1 MNRMLL
7 LLLLGALFAACS
19 NSESVYS
26 QQKSGSILEVDSLE
40 GMLAVRMEQKNLM
53 LGSNDNATKTN
64 ERPQM
69 NVSLQYDFSIGKHE
83 VTCGEYNSLMK
94 SVGALLDCEG
104 DNVPATNVTYY
115 DAVLFANAR
124 SKAEGF
130 DSVYTYT
137 AASFDAEK
145 HCSNLEGFAYHPEK
159 LGYRLPTEAEWVY
172 VAGLNWEQASGWTA
186 DNSDY
191 KLHDVC
197 AFATTDNEACDL
209 LGNAME
215 WVNDWLGNFR
225 DTMVVNYVGAP
236 DGGSLGQRV
245 VKGGSFRNET
255 RSVALYS
262 RGDVYMVTSSTRANY
277 VGFRLAFGAIPDALW
292 MGSDGKAAENRVVP
306 LAGTSTVR
314 SVVGTN
320 RSKLVFRNDLT
331 KNLAYID
338 YAGGSLSV
346 IEIADTLDA
355 YHPEISP
362 DGQKVAFC
370 TGLEGV
376 AGKSSL
382 YIRDLNAEGSN
393 LVKLDVKS
401 AAIPRWRVLENG
413 DTAIVYVSD
422 AGNNKNESD
431 FKATSTWQVTFANGK
446 FGKPQKLFD
455 GAYHGGLSEDGS
467 LAVTGARLLRARVGK
482 SDSSAIWYNEEQ
494 ACNASLAS
502 DSSKR
507 TLFLDFGS
515 KTGTSFVGEK
525 YGTHERILVVD
536 SVGTLIQAVAAPAG
550 YAFDH
555 SEWVKHSGK
564 LAVVT
569 FTNASGAHTKIAL
582 VNLEDN
588 SFVELAEGD
597 ELWHPCFWF
606 KESFVPEDDVLLNLD
621 SAGVYYIE
629 GQSWDHQVMSI
640 KMSLFWK
647 NINSIEVL
655 GVGSS
660 RIEDGLIPLN
670 VSAGKTLNMGHPGN
684 DLNAA
689 LYVAENYGLLHLPKL
704 KAVVVSL
711 DIDLWQVTTEYTHEM
726 FDVTPGFVYDANHQ
740 FWKDEIPYAFVDAV
754 NNAMVG
760 GDAFATYYTSMGFAA
775 NPSGSWGNPDVERDS
790 TWQSV
795 LPTAIEWNLERLKSF
810 VEKAKERNV
819 VVVGVIFPQ
828 NPGYRNTGAW
838 GRYGP
843 TRTVA
848 KKTLNSLEQLEASH
862 SNFMLLN
869 ENNMGNHDYSD
880 EMAVNTDH
888 LSELGA
894 RQLTERLDSLLKK
907 ME

>member
-7 LLLLGALFAACS
+7 LLLLGTLLAACS

-26 QQKSGSILEVDSLE
+26 QQNSESNLEVDSLE
-40 GMLAVRMEQKNLM
+40 GMLVVHGVQKILE

-69 NVSLQYDFSIGKHE
+69 RVSLQYDFSIGKHE

-94 SVGALLDCEG
+94 SVGALLDCES

-115 DAVLFANAR
+115 DAILFANAR

-159 LGYRLPTEAEWVY
+159 QGYRLPTEAEWVY
-172 VAGLNWEQASGWTA
+172 VAAQNWNLESSWTA

-197 AFATTDNEACDL
+197 AFATADNEICDL

-215 WVNDWLGNFR
+215 WVNDWLGLFR

-245 VKGGSFRNET
+245 VKGGSFRNDA
-255 RSVALYS
+255 RSVTLYS
-262 RGDVYMVTSSTRANY
+262 RGDVYMVTSSTRAQY
-277 VGFRLAFGAIPDALW
+277 VGFRLAYGAIPDALW
-292 MGSDGKAAENRVVP
+292 MGSDGKVAENRVVP

-314 SVVGTN
+314 SLVGSN

-331 KNLAYID
+331 KNLAFID

-376 AGKSSL
+376 AGKSAL
-382 YIRDLNAEGSN
+382 YVRDLNAEGTN
-393 LVKLDVKS
+393 LVKLKVES

-422 AGNNKNESD
+422 AENNKNESD
-431 FKATSTWQVTFANGK
+431 FKAASTWQVVFANGK

-467 LAVTGARLLRARVGK
+467 LAVTGARLLRARTEK
-482 SDSSAIWYNEEQ
+482 SSDIWYNEEQ

-515 KTGTSFVGEK
+515 KTGTRFVGSK
-525 YGTHERILVVD
+525 YGTHERLLIADSTGKLIQ
-536 SVGTLIQAVAAPAG
+536 SVGAPAG

-555 SEWVKHSGK
+555 SEWVRHSSK

-582 VNLEDN
+582 VNLEDS

-606 KESFVPEDDVLLNLD
+606 KEGLVSEDDIQLDLD
-621 SAGVYYIE
+621 SAGVYYVE

-647 NINSIEVL
+647 NINDIEIL

-660 RIEDGLIPLN
+660 RIEDGLIALD
-670 VSAGKTLNMGHPGN
+670 VTSGKTLNMGHPGN

-689 LYVAENYGLLHLPKL
+689 LYVAENYGLRHLPKL
-704 KAVVVSL
+704 KVVVVSL

-760 GDAFATYYTSMGFAA
+760 GGAYITYYESMGFAA
-775 NPSGSWGNPDVERDS
+775 NLSGSWGNPDVEKDS
-790 TWQSV
+790 TWQNVS
-795 LPTAIEWNLERLKSF
+795 PTAIDWNIDRLKSF
-810 VEKAKERNV
+810 VEKAKEKNV

-848 KKTLNSLEQLEASH
+848 KETLKSLEQLETSH
-862 SNFMLLN
+862 SNFKLFN
-869 ENNMGNHDYSD
+869 ENKMGLHDYSD

-888 LSELGA
+888 LSALGA
-894 RQLTERLDSLLKK
+894 RQLTERLDSLLKE
-907 ME
+907 MD